1 MQIKKILNEEEIE
14 KIKSMIQKNYGTI
27 PEIEKAFLT
36 SDDRIWL
43 TSKDI
48 NFSIFDIL
56 KRCYRIGIYF
66 GRLKR
71 NDKIKLSMEG
81 AIIVGKNAT
90 RNVAL
95 VDDENAMKFLRGEDI
110 NEYEEMEC
118 EKHNFIIVKRG
129 NDTIGVGILRDGY
142 IENLVPKAR
151 RINF

>member
-1 MQIKKILNEEEIE
+1 MQIKKIMNKKEIE
-14 KIKSMIQKNYGTI
+14 ELKRIIKKNYGVI
-27 PEIEKAFLT
+27 PDIEKAFLT
-36 SDDRIWL
+36 SDDKIWI
-43 TSKDI
+43 TSSAIDFK
-48 NFSIFDIL
+48 IFDVL

-81 AIIVGKNAT
+81 AIMVGKAT
-90 RNVAL
+90 KNVAI

-110 NEYEEMEC
+110 KEFEPIEC
-118 EKHNFIIVKRG
+118 EENNFVIVRRG
-129 NDTIGVGILRDGY
+129 KDAIGVGILRDGY